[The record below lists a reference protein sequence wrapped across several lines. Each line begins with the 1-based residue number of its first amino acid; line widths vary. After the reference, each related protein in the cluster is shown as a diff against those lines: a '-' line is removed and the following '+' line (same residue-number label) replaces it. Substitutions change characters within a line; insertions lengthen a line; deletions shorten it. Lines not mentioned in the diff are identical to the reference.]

1 MSYTDNFKTELLP
14 LIDDLIGAEN
24 GTFNKLIFKKAFLA
38 SDITKDHTVVTGVRN
53 GSAVPIIDPEVNY
66 EAFPF
71 IDANSCDTEECD
83 LNTSYSG
90 VTWKLGLIS
99 CRVPICLRTFDDK
112 FLVFWNSYKM
122 LNPAK
127 VDAKYLKTALLTYI
141 TNLIVNSLEAAK
153 WRVEYFAE
161 DGHSSDL
168 LNGFDGWFA
177 QAESDPNLVVSIAK
191 NASTKPDPT
200 DPDETIPATYADQKM
215 TGQEIYE
222 TLLAMYELY
231 EAQEWAHDKPME
243 FRITKQM
250 AVTLASYLNSLK
262 DTACC
267 DGVERLN
274 PDTFGLK
281 SFSFDKLAFRG
292 IPLKPMPEW
301 DKIINKVTALNGG
314 GGNAARVNPNRVLLI
329 NKSNILIGTEEREDL
344 SMLDIFYEKKDKKVY
359 FDVEAYLGAA
369 IPLREYILAI

>member
-127 VDAKYLKTALLTYI
+127 VDSKYLKTALLQYI
-141 TNLIVNSLEAAK
+141 TNQIVNSLEAAK

-161 DGHSSDL
+161 DGHASDL
-168 LNGFDGWFA
+168 LNGFNGWFA
-177 QAESDPNLVVSIAK
+177 QAESDPNLVINIAK
-191 NASTKPDPT
+191 NDG
-200 DPDETIPATYADQKM
+200 ATFAAQKM

-222 TLLAMYELY
+222 TLLAMYALY
-231 EAQEWAHDKPME
+231 ESQEWAHDTPME
-243 FRITKQM
+243 FRVTKQM
-250 AVTLASYLNSLK
+250 AVTLASYLNGLK

-292 IPLKPMPEW
+292 ITIKPMPEW
-301 DKIINKVTALNGG
+301 DKIINKVTPLNGG
-314 GGNAARVNPNRVLLI
+314 GGNATRVNPNRALLI
-329 NKSNILIGTEEREDL
+329 NKSNLLIGTEEKEML
-344 SMLDIFYEKKDKKVY
+344 NMLDIFYDKKDKKVY

>member
-1 MSYTDNFKTELLP
+1 MSYTDNFRTELLP

-24 GTFNKLIFKKAFLA
+24 GVFNQLIFKKAFLS

-71 IDANSCDTEECD
+71 IDANSCDTQECN

-90 VTWKLGLIS
+90 VTWNLGLIS

-141 TNLIVNSLEAAK
+141 TNQIVNSLEAAK

-161 DGHSSDL
+161 DGHASTL
-168 LNGFDGWFA
+168 LSGFNGWFA
-177 QAESDPNLVVSIAK
+177 QAASDPNLVINIAK
-191 NASTKPDPT
+191 NGG
-200 DPDETIPATYADQKM
+200 ATFAAQKM
-215 TGQEIYE
+215 TGEEIYE
-222 TLLAMYELY
+222 TIKAMYDLY
-231 EAQEWAHDKPME
+231 EEHEWAHVKPME

-250 AVTLASYLNSLK
+250 AVTLASYLNGLK
-262 DTACC
+262 DTTCC

-292 IPLKPMPEW
+292 IPIKPMPEW
-301 DKIINKVTALNGG
+301 DNIINKVTPLNGG
-314 GGNAARVNPNRVLLI
+314 GGAAARVNPNRALLI
-329 NKSNILIGTEEREDL
+329 NKSNLLIGTEEKEML
-344 SMLDIFYEKKDKKVY
+344 SMLDIFYDKKDKKVY